1 MQLNYRVTTFV
12 AQFNRKLCSRNH
24 ESGHSATLFTTGR
37 LAPEP
42 TALTEHSGYL
52 RG

>member
-12 AQFNRKLCSRNH
+12 AESDRKLCSRDH
-24 ESGHSATLFTTGR
+24 ESGHHATLFMTGR

-42 TALTEHSGYL
+42 TALIEHSGYL
-52 RG
+52 GR